1 MLHFWLLIPQLS
13 KRGRSPRS
21 TKTRPRTL
29 QNAAL
34 LARPATRQNKAA
46 VCLAGCSTDGKKL
59 KKLYLLTAEE
69 WKKEWKKWNGACP
82 NQVQLAP
89 AQNPCVQTSRRK
101 PFQRAKRI
109 GASKVYRARSF
120 DFFVKEQD
128 KGTRSQICEDG
139 GTKRHLGG
147 PMIWPPEIH
156 LACNFVIRKTPTI
169 TIQD

>member
-1 MLHFWLLIPQLS
+1 
-13 KRGRSPRS
+13 
-21 TKTRPRTL
+21 
-29 QNAAL
+29 
-34 LARPATRQNKAA
+34 
-46 VCLAGCSTDGKKL
+46 
-59 KKLYLLTAEE
+59 
-69 WKKEWKKWNGACP
+69 
-82 NQVQLAP
+82 VQLAP